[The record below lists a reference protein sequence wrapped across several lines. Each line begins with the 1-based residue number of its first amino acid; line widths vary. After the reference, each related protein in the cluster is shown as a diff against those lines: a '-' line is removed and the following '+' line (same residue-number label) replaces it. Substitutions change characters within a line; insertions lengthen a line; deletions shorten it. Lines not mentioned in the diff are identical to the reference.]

1 MLIAIEPV
9 LLAEKPD
16 WVVVYGDTNSTLA
29 GALAAAKLHIPI
41 AHVEA
46 GLRSF
51 NRRMPEEVNRV
62 LTDHVATLHLC
73 PTRAAVESLDRE
85 GIRDGVHHVGDVMY
99 DATLFAAE
107 QAERS
112 SNIIEELKVSRKNYA
127 VATLHRPENTDSPER
142 LQTAISYLQK
152 QAERFPVV
160 FPLHPRT
167 RQYAERVGLGLKGL
181 MVIIRSAISTWQG
194 CCRGLV
200 RSSRIPAACRRRLIF
215 IACPASPCVARR
227 SGSKRSPTA
236 GTGLW
241 NGPDFTARR
250 EIDEY
255 GDGRAAVRIAQLLKN
270 RRDRTYWQPD
280 ARPRRLRAIYR
291 SAVVFQR
298 LARCLRCC
306 ASVRRRSVQYRRPLM
321 LGHRLPHLLREVD
334 AIVLLHSTN
343 GDTTIYLQPHVEA
356 LARRNVPLL
365 TFVGNEINLPGS
377 PIADKRRLFAILKP
391 EFIATQCFSKQ
402 ASICLMMLPSGKWLR
417 FRMPLIPSAY
427 QPTRA
432 RERPSA

>member
-1 MLIAIEPV
+1 VTLKILTVVGARPQFIKAAAVSRAIRDTDGLEEVMIHTGQHFDENMSEVFFRELDICPPAHQLDINGGGHGEMTGRMLIAIEPV
-9 LLAEKPD
+9 LLTEKPD
-16 WVVVYGDTNSTLA
+16 WGVVYGDTNSTLA

-73 PTRAAVESLDRE
+73 PTRAALESLDRE

-107 QAERS
+107 QAWRS
-112 SNIIEELKVSRKNYA
+112 SNIIEDLKVSRKNYA

-167 RQYAERVGLGLKGL
+167 RQYAERVGLDVKGL
-181 MVIIRSAISTWQG
+181 MVIDPVGYLDMARLLQG
-194 CCRGLV
+194 ACAVFTDSGGLQKEAYFHRV
-200 RSSRIPAACRRRLIF
+200 
-215 IACPASPCVARR
+215 PCVTMRGETEWVETVTHGWNR
-227 SGSKRSPTA
+227 
-236 GTGLW
+236 LW

-255 GDGRAAVRIAQLLKN
+255 GDGRAAVRIAQLLKK
-270 RRDRTYWQPD
+270 
-280 ARPRRLRAIYR
+280 RP
-291 SAVVFQR
+291 
-298 LARCLRCC
+298 
-306 ASVRRRSVQYRRPLM
+306 
-321 LGHRLPHLLREVD
+321 
-334 AIVLLHSTN
+334 
-343 GDTTIYLQPHVEA
+343 
-356 LARRNVPLL
+356 
-365 TFVGNEINLPGS
+365 
-377 PIADKRRLFAILKP
+377 
-391 EFIATQCFSKQ
+391 
-402 ASICLMMLPSGKWLR
+402 
-417 FRMPLIPSAY
+417 
-427 QPTRA
+427 
-432 RERPSA
+432 